1 MSTFTHTHHRI
12 SLLASAAIALCMS
25 AHAASPNVDAGALLR
40 QTEQEL
46 KTQKPAS
53 VIQPRKVMPITAG
66 NPTESTVQV
75 RSFKFSGNTLLN
87 TDQLSDALT
96 AYVNRALTLAQL
108 KEAADI
114 VTNTYREAGWTVKA
128 YLPKQEIDGGVVTIQ
143 IVEAVFG
150 GASLISAT
158 PQHIDATQLLDM
170 AEANLSKGKPLHADD
185 LDRTLLLLDDLP
197 GVSVAGNLIQGQRDG
212 ETNLAISATDDA
224 LLSGNASIDN
234 QGSRSTGTNRLSM
247 NLNLNSPTR
256 MGDLLALNALK
267 TQGSDYQRLNYSL
280 PVGYSGWRAGLHAS
294 QLNYTVITSEFASLD
309 PHGTARTAG
318 LDLSYPL
325 LRSQMKNVN
334 LAFGYDDKKFD
345 NTSNS
350 VTTSYGIKVYNASL
364 SANQI
369 DTWAGGGST
378 TANLAFTSGDKSTE
392 SRYTK
397 LNLSLSRLQS
407 VTDSLSVFASV
418 SAQSTNKNLD
428 SSEKMYLGGATGV
441 RAYPASEGGGSEG
454 NTLTLELRQRLGHNL
469 VLTGFYDYGWV
480 KANRDNNV
488 ASPANPNGYNLQG
501 YGVSLAWQAS
511 SSIDVKATLAQ
522 RVGNNPAAQAN
533 GTDGDGTKKVT
544 RLWLS
549 TGIAF

>member
-25 AHAASPNVDAGALLR
+25 AHAAGPNVDAGALLR

-66 NPTESTVQV
+66 SPAESTVQV

-87 TDQLSDALT
+87 TDQLSNALT

-158 PQHIDATQLLDM
+158 PQRIDATQLLDM

-224 LLSGNASIDN
+224 LLSGNVSIDN
-234 QGSRSTGTNRLSM
+234 QGSRSTGTDRLSM
-247 NLNLNSPTR
+247 NLNLNGPAR

-267 TQGSDYQRLNYSL
+267 TQGSDYQRLGYSL

-334 LAFGYDDKKFD
+334 LAFGYD
-345 NTSNS
+345 
-350 VTTSYGIKVYNASL
+350 
-364 SANQI
+364 
-369 DTWAGGGST
+369 
-378 TANLAFTSGDKSTE
+378 
-392 SRYTK
+392 
-397 LNLSLSRLQS
+397 LSLIHI
-407 VTDSLSVFASV
+407 
-418 SAQSTNKNLD
+418 
-428 SSEKMYLGGATGV
+428 SE
-441 RAYPASEGGGSEG
+441 P
-454 NTLTLELRQRLGHNL
+454 
-469 VLTGFYDYGWV
+469 
-480 KANRDNNV
+480 
-488 ASPANPNGYNLQG
+488 
-501 YGVSLAWQAS
+501 
-511 SSIDVKATLAQ
+511 
-522 RVGNNPAAQAN
+522 
-533 GTDGDGTKKVT
+533 T
-544 RLWLS
+544 RPY
-549 TGIAF
+549 

>member
-1 MSTFTHTHHRI
+1 
-12 SLLASAAIALCMS
+12 
-25 AHAASPNVDAGALLR
+25 
-40 QTEQEL
+40 
-46 KTQKPAS
+46 
-53 VIQPRKVMPITAG
+53 
-66 NPTESTVQV
+66 
-75 RSFKFSGNTLLN
+75 
-87 TDQLSDALT
+87 
-96 AYVNRALTLAQL
+96 
-108 KEAADI
+108 
-114 VTNTYREAGWTVKA
+114 
-128 YLPKQEIDGGVVTIQ
+128 
-143 IVEAVFG
+143 
-150 GASLISAT
+150 
-158 PQHIDATQLLDM
+158 M

-234 QGSRSTGTNRLSM
+234 QGSRSTGTDRLSV
-247 NLNLNSPTR
+247 NLNLNSPAR
-256 MGDLLALNALK
+256 MGDLLSLNALK
-267 TQGSDYQRLNYSL
+267 TQGSDYQRLGYTL

-294 QLNYTVITSEFASLD
+294 HLNYAVITPEFATLD
-309 PHGTARTAG
+309 PHGTAITAG
-318 LDLSYPL
+318 LDLTYPL

-345 NTSNS
+345 NISNS
-350 VTTSYGIKVYNASL
+350 VTTSYGLKVYNASL

-369 DTWAGGGST
+369 DSWAGGGST
-378 TANLAFTSGDKSTE
+378 SANFAITSGDKSTE

-407 VTDSLSVFASV
+407 VTDSLSLFAYV

-441 RAYPASEGGGSEG
+441 RAYPASEGVGSEG
-454 NTLTLELRQRLGHNL
+454 NTLTLELRQRFDHNL
-469 VLTGFYDYGWV
+469 ALTGFYDYGWV

-501 YGVSLAWQAS
+501 YGVSLAWQAT

-522 RVGNNPAAQAN
+522 RVGNNPAAQTN

>member
-1 MSTFTHTHHRI
+1 MSTSIHTSQRI
-12 SLLASAAIALCMS
+12 TLATSIALALCLPV
-25 AHAASPNVDAGALLR
+25 HAAAPNVDAGSLLR
-40 QTEQEL
+40 QSEHEL
-46 KTQKPAS
+46 KIQKSAPVLLQRKTTPNTAATSTQAK
-53 VIQPRKVMPITAG
+53 
-66 NPTESTVQV
+66 VQV
-75 RSFKFSGNTLLN
+75 LGFKFSGNTLLN
-87 TDQLSDALT
+87 NEQLNAALAT
-96 AYVNRALTLAQL
+96 YTHRELTLGQL
-108 KEAADI
+108 REATDI
-114 VTNTYREAGWTVKA
+114 VISTYRKAGWTVRA
-128 YLPKQEIDGGVVTIQ
+128 YLPKQEIDGGIVSIE

-150 GASLISAT
+150 GASLQSAT
-158 PQHIDATQLLDM
+158 PQRLEATRLLDM
-170 AEANLSKGKPLHADD
+170 AEANLVKGRPVHAKD
-185 LDRTLLLLDDLP
+185 LDRALLLLDDLP
-197 GVSVAGNLIQGQRDG
+197 GVSVTGNLMQGQREG
-212 ETNLAISATDDA
+212 ETNIAISATDDA
-224 LLSGNASIDN
+224 LINGNASVDN
-234 QGSRSTGTNRLSM
+234 QGSRSTGTDRLSM

-267 TQGSDYQRLNYSL
+267 TQGSDYQRLGYSL

-350 VTTSYGIKVYNASL
+350 ATTSYGIKVYNASL

-369 DTWAGGGST
+369 DTWSGGGST
-378 TANLAFTSGDKSTE
+378 TANLALTSGDKSTE

-407 VTDSLSVFASV
+407 VTDSLSVFVFA

-454 NTLTLELRQRLGHNL
+454 NTLTLELRQRLDHNL
-469 VLTGFYDYGWV
+469 ALTGFYDYGWV
-480 KANRDNNV
+480 RANRDNNV

-511 SSIDVKATLAQ
+511 TSIDVKATLAQ